1 MERAFGTELVIFG
14 TVITVLWSI
23 TVLLATAWARNVM
36 RQLESI
42 NNQLGDVLQRL
53 VRVETNSEAQRQ
65 VLTETR
71 ENLQAAQA
79 RIDRLVL
86 STEKR

>member
-14 TVITVLWSI
+14 AVITVLWSI

-42 NNQLGDVLQRL
+42 NDQLGGVLQRL
-53 VRVETNSEAQRQ
+53 VRVETNSESQRQ
-65 VLTETR
+65 DLTEAR
-71 ENLQAAQA
+71 EGLMTAHA
-79 RIDRLVL
+79 RIDRLVN

>member
-14 TVITVLWSI
+14 AVITVLWSI

-42 NNQLGDVLQRL
+42 NDQLGDVLQRL
-53 VRVETNSEAQRQ
+53 VRVETNADSQGHGLSEARDSIKT
-65 VLTETR
+65 LH
-71 ENLQAAQA
+71 A
-79 RIDRLVL
+79 RIDKLVL